1 MNIAHDEWRRL
12 SSNVAIDFDIAEKM
26 DRKCIS
32 FETFV
37 FEPRA
42 QKEKSFQIDK
52 ATQNQFDIWK
62 TKAPVM

>member
-1 MNIAHDEWRRL
+1 
-12 SSNVAIDFDIAEKM
+12 M
-26 DRKCIS
+26 DGKCIS

-52 ATQNQFDIWK
+52 ATQNQFDI
-62 TKAPVM
+62 